1 MRIAL
6 VSIFVLHVISSFGQ
20 QTEAQ
25 DLAEKKALNKVS
37 NYNFLQQTLNYAA
50 LSYICPTGLDRG
62 SPKEWYILSADIIPQ
77 FVIGGEWTR
86 FTAHLTARYQ
96 VRILH
101 NNKVAGDS
109 SLPVRTPSFMPGATV
124 YYALHRTPPE
134 AKSLNYVSL
143 SVFHH
148 SNGQDGNELKENGDL
163 NLYNGNFSTNYLEPA
178 YNFRRRYFDKI
189 IMAKKICE
197 DARPNYLDLY
207 GRVGYEIHFNTTD
220 ELKSSY
226 GTQRLNFLLGFI
238 RVRNYCDYVKGNQI
252 NLSDTTINL
261 SDNTIQVGDSYY
273 RERYRTVFS
282 ATLIGGSRD
291 RGLSDLKHRLNV
303 DLSFHYRIPS
313 SPNTSAFFGFGYMG
327 SDTYNIYYEQN
338 YFYVR
343 AGIALG
349 FFVAPNIVGSKRT
362 ETTQKRYIQKIKQ

>member
-1 MRIAL
+1 MRLAL
-6 VSIFVLHVISSFGQ
+6 FTIFVLHAVSSFGQ
-20 QTEAQ
+20 ETDAEA
-25 DLAEKKALNKVS
+25 LARKKAFNKIS

-50 LSYICPTGLDRG
+50 LSHICPPGFDRG
-62 SPKEWYILSADIIPQ
+62 SPKGWYILSADIIPQ

-86 FTAHLTARYQ
+86 FTAHLTARYK

-101 NNKVAGDS
+101 NNNVAGDS
-109 SLPVRTPSFMPGATV
+109 SLPVRTPSFMPGATL

-134 AKSLNYVSL
+134 IKSLNYVSL
-143 SVFHH
+143 SFFHH
-148 SNGQDGNELKENGDL
+148 SNGQDGNELNENGDL

-178 YNFRRRYFDKI
+178 YNFRRRYFDKTV
-189 IMAKKICE
+189 MAKKICE
-197 DARPNYLDLY
+197 DARPNYLDVY
-207 GRVGYEIHFNTTD
+207 GRVGYEIHFNTTA

-226 GTQRLNFLLGFI
+226 GTQRLNLLFGFI
-238 RVRNYCDYVKGNQI
+238 RVRNYCDYVKGKQV
-252 NLSDTTINL
+252 NLSDT
-261 SDNTIQVGDSYY
+261 TIQVGDSYY

-303 DLSFHYRIPS
+303 DINFYYRIPS
-313 SPNTSAFFGFGYMG
+313 SPNTSAFFGFGYTG

-349 FFVAPNIVGSKRT
+349 FFVAPNIVGSKRMDTT
-362 ETTQKRYIQKIKQ
+362 ERNISRRFKK